1 MEEYDGKTSNKSFVT
16 NRGKMKLFTR
26 LDKYII
32 KKFLGTYVFSILL
45 IITIAVVFD
54 FNDNVDKFTTNNA
67 PWDGIIFTYYA
78 NFIPFYSNLFSALFV
93 FISVIFFTVKLADN
107 SEVIAMLAAGVSF
120 KRLMWPYMFSA
131 AIIAGLNFYLATDV
145 IPRGSVK
152 RLAFEN
158 LYKKRIKVK
167 TWADNIHLQV
177 DSGVISY
184 IEHFDGSSNTGY
196 HLSLDKFENKK
207 LVSHLTATSA
217 QYDTISDV
225 RFKWSLRNVNIRE
238 LRGTREKITRHHQ
251 LDSIIKLE
259 PQDFLVTNKMQETM
273 TSAQL
278 RDYIERQRIRGI
290 ARLKDFEVEY
300 HKRIASPFAAFVL
313 SIIGASLSA
322 RKRKGGMGA
331 ALGIGLALSA
341 TYILLQG
348 VCATFSTQAGMAPWL
363 AAWLP
368 NIIYVP
374 IAVYLYKKAP
384 R

>member
-1 MEEYDGKTSNKSFVT
+1 
-16 NRGKMKLFTR
+16 MKLFTR

-45 IITIAVVFD
+45 IISIAVVFD
-54 FNDNVDKFTTNNA
+54 FNDHVDKFTTNNA
-67 PWDGIIFTYYA
+67 PWEEIIFTYYV
-78 NFIPFYSNLFSALFV
+78 NFIPFYTNLFSSLFV

-120 KRLMWPYMFSA
+120 RRLMWPYMFSA
-131 AIIAGLNFYLATDV
+131 ALIAALNFYLSIDV
-145 IPRGSVK
+145 IPKGSVE
-152 RLAFEN
+152 RLKFEDQ
-158 LYKKRIKVK
+158 YKYRVK
-167 TWADNIHLQV
+167 TKVWADNVHLQV
-177 DSGVISY
+177 DTGVVAF
-184 IEHFDGSSNTGY
+184 IEHYDGSSHTGY
-196 HLSLDKFENKK
+196 HFSLDKFEDKK

-225 RFKWSLRNVNIRE
+225 RFKWTLRNVNIRE
-238 LRGTREKITRHHQ
+238 LSGPREKITHYNQ

-259 PQDFLVTNKMQETM
+259 PQDFLTTTKMQETM

-278 RDYIERQRIRGI
+278 SEFIDRQRIRGI
-290 ARLKDFEVEY
+290 AGLQEFEVEY
-300 HKRIASPFAAFVL
+300 HKRIATPFAAFVL

-322 RKRKGGMGA
+322 RKRKGGMGTS
-331 ALGIGLALSA
+331 LGIGLALSA

-348 VCATFSTQAGMAPWL
+348 ICATFSTQADMQPWL

-368 NIIYVP
+368 NILYMP
-374 IAVYLYKKAP
+374 IAIYLYKKAP

>member
-1 MEEYDGKTSNKSFVT
+1 
-16 NRGKMKLFTR
+16 MKLFTR

-67 PWDGIIFTYYA
+67 PWNGIIFTYYA

-177 DSGVISY
+177 DSGVIAY

-238 LRGTREKITRHHQ
+238 LRGSKEKITRHHQ

-273 TSAQL
+273 TSSQL

-290 ARLKDFEVEY
+290 AGLKDFEVEY

-322 RKRKGGMGA
+322 RKRKGGMGT

-348 VCATFSTQAGMAPWL
+348 ICATFSTQAGMAPWL

-368 NIIYVP
+368 NIIYIP
-374 IAVYLYKKAP
+374 IAVYLYHKAP